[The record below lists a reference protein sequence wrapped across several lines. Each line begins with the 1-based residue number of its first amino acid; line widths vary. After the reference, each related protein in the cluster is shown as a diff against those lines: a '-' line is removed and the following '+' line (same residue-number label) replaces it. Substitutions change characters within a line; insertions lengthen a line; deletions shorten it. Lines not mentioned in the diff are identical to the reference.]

1 MCRSCTVHVCVHIL
15 VCSVI
20 CSISLSLPLSLFP
33 SLPSS
38 LPLSPSLSLS
48 GLSSLPVDA
57 CTFIKATSLTPGHT
71 KLTVTYTHGLL
82 QLEASVTIASYHA
95 LRSIDPE
102 EFALVTIGSSKT
114 FIFEGGPSPWVLDP
128 SKYFRK
134 CKSYW

>member
-1 MCRSCTVHVCVHIL
+1 MHVCVHIL
-15 VCSVI
+15 GYAV
-20 CSISLSLPLSLFP
+20 SLPPSLPLSL
-33 SLPSS
+33 SLSLSS
-38 LPLSPSLSLS
+38 FLTPPLPLSLSLS